1 MELSNLELQCIVA
14 PAFHPFGFINKFLVL
29 ISFISVCAPTESLF
43 VVVYSPE
50 RRYQV
55 DGLLA
60 SGFMCSKCS
69 QGGYRRCLNC
79 SLCST
84 GTYSSRDRAN
94 TNCLRCPAGK
104 YDALYVA
111 ICFWRHL
118 RLAKNHKMSVWP
130 QWIEYR
136 SQMFYFQEA
145 FTKTKWAK
153 LTVRTAP
160 LALMFLRLTT
170 LENLRL
176 TVVHALTVREN
187 NKWNWVLID
196 WGLENYRKVDFL
208 LPLFIKQVPNLTNL
222 LVIVHAVVSHISS
235 A

>member
-1 MELSNLELQCIVA
+1 MELFNRELQWIVA
-14 PAFHPFGFINKFLVL
+14 PAFHSFGFINKFLVL

-43 VVVYSPE
+43 VIVYARE
-50 RRYQV
+50 RRYQL

-60 SGFMCSKCS
+60 SGFMCSKRS
-69 QGGYRRCLNC
+69 KRGYYRCLNC

-104 YDALYVA
+104 YGALHIA

-130 QWIEYR
+130 QWTEYR
-136 SQMFYFQEA
+136 SQIFYFQEA

-170 LENLRL
+170 LENPRL

-187 NKWNWVLID
+187 NDWNWVLKN
-196 WGLENYRKVDFL
+196 WGNNIE
-208 LPLFIKQVPNLTNL
+208 
-222 LVIVHAVVSHISS
+222 
-235 A
+235 